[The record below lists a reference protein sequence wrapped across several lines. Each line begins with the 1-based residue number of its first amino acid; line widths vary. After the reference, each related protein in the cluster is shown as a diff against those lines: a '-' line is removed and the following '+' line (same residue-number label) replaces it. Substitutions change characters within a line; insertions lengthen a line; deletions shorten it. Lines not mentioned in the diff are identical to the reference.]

1 MSKRGLVQLKN
12 LFYPERGVW
21 YFERE
26 AKLNFKLEWSFFIPF
41 VCRLSWF
48 IPTAACS
55 RSSPDGL
62 STMSLCL
69 LLKSSWDR
77 YFEPCYS
84 RPLKSNFSF
93 TNVRLFRRRSFLCAF
108 KSSFA
113 RKWRQEWQLYQSCI
127 YELPSGGRI
136 IHPSTPSPSW
146 EKCCYLL
153 ITPPDVQP

>member
-12 LFYPERGVW
+12 LFYLERGVC

-84 RPLKSNFSF
+84 RYVNATSALPMSDWLN
-93 TNVRLFRRRSFLCAF
+93 NRRSWR
-108 KSSFA
+108 SF
-113 RKWRQEWQLYQSCI
+113 RKWRLEWHISILHIWVSLRWKY
-127 YELPSGGRI
+127 YTP
-136 IHPSTPSPSW
+136 PPPSPSPFHPLHPG
-146 EKCCYLL
+146 KMLL
-153 ITPPDVQP
+153 SRTSPDVIP